1 MRGTAARRLDGPAIP
16 WERRDAAVF
25 VVTGAGRGIGLEL
38 TAQWLA
44 RGERV
49 IATYRDDG
57 GKARLEAAGAGGDL
71 RLVRLDVRDAG
82 SVAALAAALD
92 GTPVEVLVNNAGVMG
107 TSAPSLAD
115 VDYDEWLETFV
126 VNVQGPH
133 RVTAALLPNLQAGKR
148 PRVVTLSSIMGCLH
162 RASPGHYAYRS
173 SKAAVNKVMQLL
185 ANDLAPLGIV
195 ACPVHPGWVQTDMG
209 GAGAELS
216 VGEAAAGLVALIDRL
231 TPEHAGRFWQWNGT
245 ELAW

>member
-1 MRGTAARRLDGPAIP
+1 M
-16 WERRDAAVF
+16 F

-49 IATYRDDG
+49 VATYRDDA
-57 GKARLEAAGAGGDL
+57 GKARLEALGAAGDNL
-71 RLVRLDVRDAG
+71 RLVRLDVRDAA

-92 GTPVEVLVNNAGVMG
+92 GAPIDVLVNNAGVMG

-115 VDYDEWLETFV
+115 MDHDEWLEIFM
-126 VNVQGPH
+126 VNVQGPY
-133 RVTAALLPNLQAGKR
+133 RVTAALVPNLQAGTR

-173 SKAAVNKVMQLL
+173 SKAALNKVMQLL
-185 ANDLAPLGIV
+185 AKDLAPLGIV

-209 GAGAELS
+209 GPGAELP
-216 VGEAAAGLVALIDRL
+216 VGEAAAGLVALIDRM
-231 TPEHAGRFWQWNGT
+231 TPDHAGRFWQWNGT